1 MRKENCLKL
10 RKPGRNGKDSSTQR
24 HKERGG
30 SAEKFK
36 RVAGTLLLCVILL
49 LSGCGRKGDP
59 PVASAASPLPGEE
72 RLSDGSV
79 VIPPDSPKLK
89 EIHVAE
95 VKNASVPYAEVTS
108 PGKIETNP
116 NLVSRVAL
124 PLAGRVSSVMVKLGD
139 AVNRGDALLSLESP
153 DADAGVG
160 AYLQGQAAITQAK
173 ANLNKAQADNDRAA
187 DLFQHDAIA
196 KKDMLTA
203 ENALAQAKAALEQ
216 AQAALEQSD
225 RKLRLLGLKPGE
237 FGQKITLR
245 APISGKVLEMSVA
258 AGEYRNDT
266 NTPVM
271 TIADLSTVWVSSDV
285 AESAIRFIQVG
296 ERIDVELTAYPG
308 EIFHGRVT
316 RIADTVDPQTRTI
329 KVRAEM
335 ENSKGKL
342 RPEMYGTI
350 RHTDSMKTLPVVPVG
365 AVLQGDGK
373 TSVWV
378 ETARGHFQTVE
389 VKTGERS
396 GDILPVTSGLKTG
409 ARIVVDGAM
418 LLRAQ

>member
-1 MRKENCLKL
+1 MSLLC
-10 RKPGRNGKDSSTQR
+10 
-24 HKERGG
+24 
-30 SAEKFK
+30 
-36 RVAGTLLLCVILL
+36 LLLLAA
-49 LSGCGRKGDP
+49 GCGRKDEP
-59 PVASAASPLPGEE
+59 PVASAASPRPGEE
-72 RLSDGSV
+72 RLNDGSV
-79 VIPPDSPKLK
+79 VIPPDSPKLN

-95 VKNASVPYAEVTS
+95 VKSASVPFAEVTS

-285 AESAIRFIQVG
+285 PESAIRFIQVG

-308 EIFHGRVT
+308 ETFHGRVT

>member
-1 MRKENCLKL
+1 MKVS
-10 RKPGRNGKDSSTQR
+10 G
-24 HKERGG
+24 
-30 SAEKFK
+30 A
-36 RVAGTLLLCVILL
+36 LLLCIILL
-49 LSGCGRKGDP
+49 LAGCGKKDEP
-59 PVASAASPLPGEE
+59 PNAAAAPPAGGEE
-72 RLSDGSV
+72 RLADGSV
-79 VIPPDSPKLK
+79 VIPADSPKLK

-95 VKNASVPYAEVTS
+95 VKSASVPFDEVTS

-139 AVNRGDALLSLESP
+139 AVQRGDALLSLESP

-160 AYLQGQAAITQAK
+160 AYLQGQAAITQAR
-173 ANLNKAQADNDRAA
+173 ANLNKAQADADRST
-187 DLFQHDAIA
+187 DLFEHNAVA

-203 ENALAQAKAALEQ
+203 ENALAQTKAALEQ

-225 RKLRLLGLKPGE
+225 RKLRLLGLKPGA
-237 FGQKITLR
+237 FGQKITLS
-245 APISGKVLEMSVA
+245 APISGKILEMSVA

-271 TIADLSTVWVSSDV
+271 TIADLSTLWVSSDV

-296 ERIDVELTAYPG
+296 ERIDVALTAYPG
-308 EIFHGRVT
+308 ETFHGRVT

-335 ENSKGKL
+335 ENARGKL

-378 ETARGHFQTVE
+378 ETAPGRFRPVE
-389 VKTGERS
+389 VKTGERA
-396 GDILPVTSGLKTG
+396 GDMLPVITGLKAGT
-409 ARIVVDGAM
+409 RIVVDGAM

>member
-1 MRKENCLKL
+1 MKTTIGAVLL
-10 RKPGRNGKDSSTQR
+10 
-24 HKERGG
+24 
-30 SAEKFK
+30 
-36 RVAGTLLLCVILL
+36 VALLFA
-49 LSGCGRKGDP
+49 GCGKKDEK
-59 PVASAASPLPGEE
+59 PVAAAPPGEE
-72 RLSDGSV
+72 RLADGTV
-79 VIPPDSPKLK
+79 VIPADSPKLK

-95 VKNASVPYAEVTS
+95 VKTASVPFEEVTS

-139 AVNRGDALLSLESP
+139 SVKRGDTLLTLESP

-173 ANLNKAQADNDRAA
+173 ANLNKAQADYDRSS
-187 DLFQHDAIA
+187 DLFEHNAVA
-196 KKDMLTA
+196 KKDVLTA
-203 ENALAQAKAALEQ
+203 ENALAQAKASLEQ

-225 RKLRLLGLKPGE
+225 RKLRLLGLKPGT
-237 FGQKITLR
+237 FGQKVTVT
-245 APISGKVLEMSVA
+245 APISGKILEMSVA
-258 AGEYRNDT
+258 PGEYRNDT
-266 NTPVM
+266 NAPVM

-285 AESAIRFIQVG
+285 PESAIRFIEPG

-308 EIFHGRVT
+308 ETFHGRVT
-316 RIADTVDPQTRTI
+316 RIADVVDPQTRTI

-335 ENSKGKL
+335 DNAHGKL

-350 RHTDSMKTLPVVPVG
+350 RHTDAMRMLPVVPAG

-373 TSVWV
+373 TSVWIEKAPGRFQPV
-378 ETARGHFQTVE
+378 EIKV
-389 VKTGERS
+389 GERA
-396 GDILPVTSGLKTG
+396 GNVLPVLSGLGAG
-409 ARIVVDGAM
+409 ARIVADGAM

>member
-10 RKPGRNGKDSSTQR
+10 KKPVGNGKDVSTQR
-24 HKERGG
+24 RRERGG

-36 RVAGTLLLCVILL
+36 RVAGTSLLCVILL
-49 LSGCGRKGDP
+49 LAGCGRKGEP
-59 PVASAASPLPGEE
+59 PVASAASPRPGEE

-95 VKNASVPYAEVTS
+95 VKNASVPFAEVTS

-308 EIFHGRVT
+308 ETFHGRVT

-335 ENSKGKL
+335 ENSRGKL

-350 RHTDSMKTLPVVPVG
+350 RHTDSMKTMPVVPVG

-373 TSVWV
+373 SSVWV
-378 ETARGHFQTVE
+378 ETARGRFQTVE
-389 VKTGERS
+389 VKTGERA
-396 GDILPVTSGLKTG
+396 GDMLPITSGLKTG
-409 ARIVVDGAM
+409 ARVVVDGAM